1 LSNNLY
7 TASAAPLMTAM
18 CAAADRDTLASV
30 GISLSAAARAA
41 SAHGTSIKSIA
52 AVVRAR
58 ASAPSHVAIAPRA
71 PAPIAALPVP
81 APRPLT
87 KKEARRA
94 AANDMAQRQ
103 GLPTDQAAID
113 DRWTALATKSNA
125 APLEPMRRAAGGDAR
140 QSQDGQAAIDAMHS
154 EIIAKLNKQAGLA
167 TPVQDRSS

>member
-1 LSNNLY
+1 MSNNLY
-7 TASAAPLMTAM
+7 TASAAPLMAAM

-30 GISLSAAARAA
+30 GISLSAAALAA

-58 ASAPSHVAIAPRA
+58 ASAQPSTARPPQVPAA
-71 PAPIAALPVP
+71 PA
-81 APRPLT
+81 APPPPLT
-87 KKEARRA
+87 KREARRA
-94 AANDMAQRQ
+94 AANALAARQ

-140 QSQDGQAAIDAMHS
+140 QSQDGQASIDDMWGS
-154 EIIAKLNKQAGLA
+154 IAADLNKAAGLR
-167 TPVQDRSS
+167 TPV